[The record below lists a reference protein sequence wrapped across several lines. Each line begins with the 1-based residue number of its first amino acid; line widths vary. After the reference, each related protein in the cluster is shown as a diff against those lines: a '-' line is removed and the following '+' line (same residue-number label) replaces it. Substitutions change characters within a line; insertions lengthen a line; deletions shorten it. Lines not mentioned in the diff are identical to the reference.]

1 MLEQN
6 NELKIK
12 NMSLEK
18 SFIDMKRLNN
28 VKVTE
33 SINQLTPN
41 EKGLS
46 QIIREREEEIDRLQK
61 VIRSQ

>member
-1 MLEQN
+1 MQRLLEQN

-33 SINQLTPN
+33 SIN
-41 EKGLS
+41 
-46 QIIREREEEIDRLQK
+46 
-61 VIRSQ
+61 